1 MSQSPA
7 NHAVNPL
14 RSNQIEQEPGKP
26 RLQSSTLQPKW
37 ARARRTTPSILYAST
52 KLSKSPANHAVNPL
66 RSNQIE
72 QEPGKP
78 RLQSSTLQPNWA
90 RARRTTP
97 SILYAS
103 TKLSKSPA
111 NHAVNPLRFNQIE
124 QEPGKPRRQSSTL
137 QPNWARARR
146 TTPSILY
153 APTKVSKSP
162 ANHAFNPL
170 RSNQIEQEPGEPR
183 RQSSTLQPNW
193 ARARR
198 TTSSILYPLTKLSK
212 SPANHAVNPLR
223 SNQIEQEPGKPR
235 RQSSTLQP
243 NWARARQ
250 TTPSILYASTKLSKS
265 PPNHAFNPLRSNQ
278 IEQEPG
284 EPRRQSSTLQPNWAR
299 ARRTT
304 SSILYPLT
312 KLSKSPANH
321 AVNPLRFNQIE
332 QEPAEPRRLSS

>member
-37 ARARRTTPSILYAST
+37 ARARRTTPSILYAPT

-153 APTKVSKSP
+153 
-162 ANHAFNPL
+162 PL
-170 RSNQIEQEPGEPR
+170 
-183 RQSSTLQPNW
+183 
-193 ARARR
+193 
-198 TTSSILYPLTKLSK
+198 
-212 SPANHAVNPLR
+212 
-223 SNQIEQEPGKPR
+223 
-235 RQSSTLQP
+235 
-243 NWARARQ
+243 
-250 TTPSILYASTKLSKS
+250 TKLSKS

-299 ARRTT
+299 ARQTT
-304 SSILYPLT
+304 PSILYAPT

-321 AVNPLRFNQIE
+321 AVNPLRSNQIE
-332 QEPAEPRRLSS
+332 QEPGEPRRQSSTL